1 MAATDMNRN
10 GRSSRHLV
18 RRAGVF
24 AIVLCIC
31 FAGSRGVA
39 SSATGKDETTLAS
52 SDGSAATYFAGE
64 NLEYKLGWAAFS
76 NAADVQLAVVE
87 QRQPT
92 ASPLLHLRA
101 TLRSLPP
108 LRNLFPVDDQFESF
122 SDARTLESRQYEFHL
137 NELGETENRVAHLAT
152 VAGARAAHLPGVIV
166 PAGTQDPLGV
176 LYSMRAVDWTRE
188 PTFKTLMFD
197 GNDIFEVR
205 AHVEV
210 LSETLAA
217 ASTNFRASRI
227 EVRLFQHGDEVPK
240 TALSIWF
247 ADERR
252 HTPVLL
258 EAATPYGN
266 IRAEL
271 LANGKR

>member
-1 MAATDMNRN
+1 MVFGTQVDP
-10 GRSSRHLV
+10 GRSLELHLDRLHHHRPV
-18 RRAGVF
+18 SYTH
-24 AIVLCIC
+24 L
-31 FAGSRGVA
+31 
-39 SSATGKDETTLAS
+39 
-52 SDGSAATYFAGE
+52 
-64 NLEYKLGWAAFS
+64 AFS

-176 LYSMRAVDWTRE
+176 LYSMRAVD
-188 PTFKTLMFD
+188 
-197 GNDIFEVR
+197 
-205 AHVEV
+205 
-210 LSETLAA
+210 
-217 ASTNFRASRI
+217 
-227 EVRLFQHGDEVPK
+227 
-240 TALSIWF
+240 
-247 ADERR
+247 
-252 HTPVLL
+252 
-258 EAATPYGN
+258 
-266 IRAEL
+266 
-271 LANGKR
+271 